1 MKTLYQ
7 MLFDWKTERLRRN
20 AEREAAGKWHITK
33 RPWVM
38 DLRNL
43 GQRECSFWKDDRR
56 KIHFVHVKWWAY
68 LWATPYSKFIM
79 EHAVRT
85 TGGYPGF
92 TAREHD
98 LPPTSLRKTLKYC
111 ESMFRMEG
119 GEGS

>member
-7 MLFDWKTERLRRN
+7 MLYDWKIGRALRK
-20 AEREAAGKWHITK
+20 AEREAAGKWQIVK
-33 RPWVM
+33 KSWVM

-43 GQRECSFWKDDRR
+43 GVRECSFWKDDRR

-68 LWATPYSKFIM
+68 LWAMPYSKFIM
-79 EHAVRT
+79 EHTVRSGT
-85 TGGYPGF
+85 YIGVK
-92 TAREHD
+92 AKEHD

-119 GEGS
+119 EEGS